1 MAIPSVPFVG
11 PGGGEPSRQGGRQM
25 AAGKLDSINAS
36 VTRIRRG
43 TVDGEGLGEEGDRAV
58 LHFMMRRREQGGAW
72 C

>member
-36 VTRIRRG
+36 VTRI
-43 TVDGEGLGEEGDRAV
+43 
-58 LHFMMRRREQGGAW
+58 
-72 C
+72 